1 MTTNQA
7 AQAAQAATADARIA
21 AGRAQIAAANNDPA
35 TAAQHAAA
43 AAEAARRADAAAE
56 SARDAAKAND
66 AARRASTIAA
76 AAEAATAPISTPPAR
91 VAAALRR
98 MGIDGN
104 APAIAL
110 AITAPWDDDSRP
122 AGIGWITLDSIWAW
136 GIRDA
141 AVIAALGAIGIDAAD
156 IERPSDR

>member
-1 MTTNQA
+1 MKTTRHDA
-7 AQAAQAATADARIA
+7 ETATADARIA

-43 AAEAARRADAAAE
+43 AAEAAYRANA
-56 SARDAAKAND
+56 ARDAAKAND

-141 AVIAALGAIGIDAAD
+141 AVIAALGAIGIDAANV
-156 IERPSDR
+156 ERPSDR